1 MFQQI
6 KMLRFWEILCWLD
19 MLFDTIS
26 NFSWFE
32 RFKYW
37 EPKNKFVP
45 SWALSKAKPS
55 EIKKIFTTFCKFFA
69 EICDKNGLV
78 SASNGEFVPSRRT
91 HSIWE
96 IYVPWVWNIVSK
108 CWIFARARFNFAWRL
123 EFVKEFWCSHF
134 RGHWGGRWVKK

>member
-1 MFQQI
+1 MI
-6 KMLRFWEILCWLD
+6 LRNLSWLD
-19 MLFDTIS
+19 IFSGKIS
-26 NFSWFE
+26 SFSWLL
-32 RFKYW
+32 RV
-37 EPKNKFVP
+37 KNKFVP
-45 SWALSKAKPS
+45 PWALSKAKQS
-55 EIKKIFTTFCKFFA
+55 KNQEILHFFCKFLV

-134 RGHWGGRWVKK
+134 RVHWGRKMENSLFIMSIFIQYCF